1 MANNFSVSS
10 ADLARNLGNMS
21 EIMAINNVS
30 MEQQIGML
38 TGVTEITRNA
48 SSASRGLVMI
58 SSRLTQVLD
67 NSSSTGKKLT
77 KIYKDLGIELLNES
91 GQLRSHYDILGD
103 LAEKWDTLS
112 ENQQKYIALTSAGAR
127 QQQNFVA
134 LMANWNQVAKA
145 TTSAYESMGSAQK
158 ENEKVIDSISK
169 KIEILRSEFQ
179 KFVIGDGGLQN
190 VTKLVLDLG
199 IALLKL
205 ANTPIGKITLEITLL
220 TAGVF
225 GLTTAIKSLTVAMS
239 TNPLLLLI
247 TALSAIVVVAI
258 EVANAEDKMTQAH
271 RENIEAVK
279 EAQEEYNSLVS
290 EIKNLKKSL
299 EEIENKKVNISNKED
314 LKELEKEEASLRRQ
328 VQLLEA
334 KAELER
340 KAAERTAKEELKSTH
355 LFVGTDGEPQ
365 ELSRIEAI
373 TAQKEMLEEL
383 SAEYDKLEEKEKQQT
398 ISLSKMSDAGSQA
411 YKELEEEIRKT
422 TEEKKS
428 LGHQIEETESG
439 FHDFLQ
445 ETEELGEALTSA
457 DKETVK
463 LKEDLFKGVA
473 EGLKYFNEQSLS
485 TIKEQLRQLS
495 EGGNVDLTLRPRI
508 DTEELKKAGYEAG
521 EGVATVFTHTFTNKA
536 NNIAMN
542 FTPIMVDPETGEYLG
557 VMKKDEFEQYC
568 EDVVNGV
575 REDDLNL
582 KIGVDFKKEEHED
595 FLELAE
601 AEAEQIHELHEAED
615 ELTDSI
621 KVYNS
626 EAEEETDVTEDVTA
640 KIDELAKSLGL
651 TAVELEKLNEQFD
664 ETQLLEYLTRL
675 QDVKQTLSDTN
686 STIDNLQDAL
696 ATASAALEEHN
707 QKGYLTIDTFQSLI
721 GISAQYLAALVNEN
735 GQLEVN
741 QQTLSDLIDTLKI
754 AKIEELAEAAAAE
767 INALRN
773 QEAEIASKNA
783 ETAVDAAG
791 EAFRRAGDKAA
802 KGAAGIEIFNAA
814 MERAGIESTHGKQE
828 KEIENRYKAIVEE
841 LSSWS
846 VNVTKA
852 GNASSSAGKKASSAA
867 KDAKDA
873 TKELNKE
880 LEETKKKYDT
890 VIKWISKQYD
900 KEIDKIKKAKD
911 EALKA
916 EEAKIKAKEKEKDV
930 ALDAI
935 EKEIN
940 VLEKEK
946 KVLKEQKEV
955 IDDKKQALKDEENA
969 IVKSIET
976 RIKTLEKERDALIN
990 PVEERIKVL
999 EKERD
1004 TILDNTQTEIDA
1016 LKELKEER
1024 EAYWDA
1030 QIDALKEAN
1039 KELKDNLELQEKL
1052 DALEKAKNTKVK
1064 IYKEGQG
1071 FVYDVDQN
1079 AVEEAQKALD
1089 EYLSEKAYE
1098 DELARL
1104 ENLKKAEIT
1113 NYTDRLNEL
1122 NKFKENTKKSYDE
1135 QIDALKTYKE
1145 ETQTNYNEQ
1154 IEALKEY
1161 KETVQEEF
1169 EAQIELLNQDIE
1181 VLEKHIDELD
1191 KHKEALEEHKDKVQ
1205 EDYEAE
1211 IEALNAHKEAVQEQY
1226 EAEIEVWENY
1236 KTEFENMVNAYEE
1249 QQNKL
1254 LFEQLTG
1261 IKDES
1266 NNWMTRLDNLA
1277 EFVKKYNE
1285 LQKQLDT
1292 DNTDVSNTANMS
1304 EGSTPI
1310 SSSYSNGITT
1320 GTTRT
1325 VTNNNTSSARL
1336 GSNSQYTPSYSSNG
1350 SKYGSTPTFSSD
1362 ALNAARNRAKKHAS
1376 GISSISNDEI
1386 AIVGD
1391 SPNQELVIGSKMN
1404 GSLMS
1409 LDKGTGVVNADSSRT
1424 LAGILNQIGKY
1435 GASGFGSGNGTLNN
1449 NYNNDS
1455 LTINGVTIQ
1464 GSNIKDPETFVNSLL
1479 NLKAEALQRAYS
1491 HK

>member
-1 MANNFSVSS
+1 
-10 ADLARNLGNMS
+10 MS

-77 KIYKDLGIELLNES
+77 KIYQDLGIELLNEE

-103 LAEKWDTLS
+103 LAKKWDTLS

-158 ENEKVIDSISK
+158 ENEKVLDSISK
-169 KIEILRSEFQ
+169 KLEILRSEFQ
-179 KFVIGDGGLQN
+179 QLVIGEGGLQD
-190 VTKLVLDLG
+190 VIKQILDLG
-199 IALLKL
+199 IALLKF
-205 ANTPIGKITLEITLL
+205 ANSDVGKVIIKTTLL
-220 TAGVF
+220 VTTFGLLVKSIELISSKAIPNLIQSITVF
-225 GLTTAIKSLTVAMS
+225 ATKLMASSVTTNEVALSLMGLSEAEAVAEASTIGLTGAFSKLTTAFLSNPIGIIAVAITSLIALFIKLKQRIDETNDTIKETEEEISKLKQEINSLSYAEKKEAELSQAEKDRLEYLKKRVELEERLLKTAKMGQIAREQNIKQGNLIGAVLSDEANIKMAGMSGIYESATIKSSSSS
-239 TNPLLLLI
+239 TSSVDEDTLSKYIALKKEIQECNAASEEELELLEKKYNESQTYL
-247 TALSAIVVVAI
+247 TALEAERDGLAKQRDEYEQNAERYNILTNKKQIGIKLSKEEEEELQKLEGAQKELNNRDKERLDVLEANIGKYKTSVKELRSYQEAIDEFGEESEEADDYLEELAKELQI
-258 EVANAEDKMTQAH
+258 SKEQLIANANALGVSVDSYANYVK
-271 RENIEAVK
+271 AVK
-279 EAQEEYNSLVS
+279 DSDTAIDNFQSSLGTLQSAVEEYNEQQYFSIDTIQAL
-290 EIKNLKKSL
+290 LSL
-299 EEIENKKVNISNKED
+299 E
-314 LKELEKEEASLRRQ
+314 
-328 VQLLEA
+328 
-334 KAELER
+334 
-340 KAAERTAKEELKSTH
+340 
-355 LFVGTDGEPQ
+355 P
-365 ELSRIEAI
+365 
-373 TAQKEMLEEL
+373 
-383 SAEYDKLEEKEKQQT
+383 
-398 ISLSKMSDAGSQA
+398 
-411 YKELEEEIRKT
+411 
-422 TEEKKS
+422 
-428 LGHQIEETESG
+428 
-439 FHDFLQ
+439 
-445 ETEELGEALTSA
+445 
-457 DKETVK
+457 
-463 LKEDLFKGVA
+463 
-473 EGLKYFNEQSLS
+473 
-485 TIKEQLRQLS
+485 
-495 EGGNVDLTLRPRI
+495 
-508 DTEELKKAGYEAG
+508 
-521 EGVATVFTHTFTNKA
+521 
-536 NNIAMN
+536 
-542 FTPIMVDPETGEYLG
+542 EYLN
-557 VMKKDEFEQYC
+557 M
-568 EDVVNGV
+568 
-575 REDDLNL
+575 L
-582 KIGVDFKKEEHED
+582 
-595 FLELAE
+595 
-601 AEAEQIHELHEAED
+601 
-615 ELTDSI
+615 
-621 KVYNS
+621 
-626 EAEEETDVTEDVTA
+626 
-640 KIDELAKSLGL
+640 
-651 TAVELEKLNEQFD
+651 VE
-664 ETQLLEYLTRL
+664 
-675 QDVKQTLSDTN
+675 
-686 STIDNLQDAL
+686 
-696 ATASAALEEHN
+696 
-707 QKGYLTIDTFQSLI
+707 
-721 GISAQYLAALVNEN
+721 EN
-735 GQLEVN
+735 GQLSLNEQAIMDKVN
-741 QQTLSDLIDTLKI
+741 SL
-754 AKIEELAEAAAAE
+754 IEERKQIALEMAYERLQAIERGNNQTAAE
-767 INALRN
+767 NESAAIDGNT
-773 QEAEIASKNA
+773 ASLNA
-783 ETAVDAAG
+783 ETNALNKNAIAHYADRIARNDKSKGTAANQVVQ
-791 EAFRRAGDKAA
+791 ELERELSVLDKI
-802 KGAAGIEIFNAA
+802 GN
-814 MERAGIESTHGKQE
+814 S
-828 KEIENRYKAIVEE
+828 YKAI
-841 LSSWS
+841 SGSAK
-846 VNVTKA
+846 KA
-852 GNASSSAGKKASSAA
+852 GNSGKSGASKA
-867 KDAKDA
+867 KDAQ
-873 TKELNKE
+873 KELNKE
-880 LEETKKKYDT
+880 LEETKKKYET

-900 KEIDKIKKAKD
+900 NEIDKIKKAKD
-911 EALKA
+911 EAIKA

-940 VLEKEK
+940 ALEKEK

-976 RIKTLEKERDALIN
+976 RIKALEKERDALIK

-1004 TILDNTQTEIDA
+1004 IIIDNTETEIDA

-1024 EAYWDA
+1024 EDYWDA
-1030 QIDALKEAN
+1030 QIDALKKAN
-1039 KELKDNLELQEKL
+1039 QELKDNLELQEKL
-1052 DALEKAKNTKVK
+1052 DALEKAKSTKVK
-1064 IYKEGQG
+1064 VYKKGQG

-1079 AVEEAQKALD
+1079 AVAQAQKALD

-1098 DELARL
+1098 DELTRL
-1104 ENLKKAEIT
+1104 ENLKKAEISS
-1113 NYTDRLNEL
+1113 YEERLTEL
-1122 NKFKENTKKSYDE
+1122 NKYKENIKKSYDE
-1135 QIDALKTYKE
+1135 QIEILKNYKE
-1145 ETQTNYNEQ
+1145 ETKDSYNEQ

-1169 EAQIELLNQDIE
+1169 EAQIEVLNQDIE
-1181 VLEKHIDELD
+1181 VLEKHMDELD

-1205 EDYEAE
+1205 EEYEAE
-1211 IEALNAHKEAVQEQY
+1211 IDALNAHKEAVQDQY

-1249 QQNKL
+1249 QQNRL

-1292 DNTDVSNTANMS
+1292 DNTDVSNTASMK
-1304 EGSTPI
+1304 EGST
-1310 SSSYSNGITT
+1310 SSSASTYGSIASTSDVGGTLNTT
-1320 GTTRT
+1320 SGVAAGSFNLSAPTSRKA
-1325 VTNNNTSSARL
+1325 NTSTV
-1336 GSNSQYTPSYSSNG
+1336 N
-1350 SKYGSTPTFSSD
+1350 YGSQPTFNSK